1 MSTLRARILST
12 ALVSS
17 LGVAVLAMVPW
28 PSWAGLPSM
37 AQGNVA
43 TIAAPPAL
51 AAVVP
56 LPDPEPRFHDVKHT
70 IRKGQALG
78 SILPDY
84 GVHQVDAVVDA
95 AEPWVDLTSI
105 WAGKELLF
113 TLDRDADDS
122 AVSLRYVL
130 DEDRTLV
137 VDLSGDSPKAD
148 VEEVVYARMAGQRV
162 LTVQGSLWQS
172 AVDAGLRPADIV
184 RIAHVFRFDVDF
196 NTELQA
202 GARFSVIG
210 EDLYS
215 GGEYVKMGALQAVR
229 LENKG
234 EVFTAIHFVH
244 ADGRDGWYHPDGT
257 AAKKPFLR
265 SPLDFARVTSNFNG
279 GRYHPVL
286 KKKRKHLGTD
296 FGCPTGTPVKATGS
310 GVVTMAKKNGGH
322 GNHLVIKHEGGRVT
336 KYSHLSSFK
345 VKKGQKVE
353 QGQVVAL
360 SGNTGMSTGPHLHY
374 ELHLSGKAVDAMKV
388 ELPTTDTMPSAERA
402 AFNAQRDTLVAQL
415 DAMDPDGEAAAPAM
429 VDGE

>member
-1 MSTLRARILST
+1 MSTLRARILAT
-12 ALVSS
+12 AMVSS

-28 PSWAGLPSM
+28 PSWSGMEGMFQSNAAGIPEPTPVVE
-37 AQGNVA
+37 VA
-43 TIAAPPAL
+43 PEPE
-51 AAVVP
+51 
-56 LPDPEPRFHDVKHT
+56 PEPRFHEVRHT

-84 GVHQVDAVVDA
+84 GVHQVDAVVDV

-105 WAGKELLF
+105 WAGKDLHF
-113 TLDRDADDS
+113 TLDREQQDR
-122 AVSLRYVL
+122 AVALRYVL

-137 VDLSGDSPKAD
+137 VDLSGPEPSAG

-162 LTVQGSLWQS
+162 LTVEGSLWQS

-234 EVFTAIHFVH
+234 EVYTAIHFVH
-244 ADGRDGWYHPDGT
+244 EDGKDAWYHPDGT

-296 FGCPTGTPVKATGS
+296 FGCRTGTPVKATGA
-310 GVVTMAKKNGGH
+310 GTVTMAKKNGGH
-322 GNHLVIKHEGGRVT
+322 GNHVVIKHEGGRVT

-353 QGQVVAL
+353 QGQVIAL

-374 ELHLSGKAVDAMKV
+374 ELHIGGKAVDAMKV
-388 ELPTTDTMPSAERA
+388 ELPTTDTLPPAERA
-402 AFNAQRDTLVAQL
+402 AFNAQRDQLLAQL
-415 DAMDPDGEAAAPAM
+415 DAMDPEGEAAAPAL

>member
-1 MSTLRARILST
+1 MSTLRARILAT
-12 ALVSS
+12 AMVSS
-17 LGVAVLAMVPW
+17 LGVAVMVMVPW
-28 PSWAGLPSM
+28 PSWSGM
-37 AQGNVA
+37 DGMFQGNAAAMSASDVLVEVA
-43 TIAAPPAL
+43 PEPE
-51 AAVVP
+51 
-56 LPDPEPRFHDVKHT
+56 PDPRFRDVSHR

-78 SILPDY
+78 SILPEY
-84 GVHQVDAVVDA
+84 GVHQVDAVVEA
-95 AEPWVDLTSI
+95 AAPWVDLTSI
-105 WAGKELLF
+105 WAGKDLHF
-113 TLDRDADDS
+113 TLDRESEDR
-122 AVSLRYVL
+122 AVFLRYVL

-137 VDLSGDSPKAD
+137 VDLSGESPSAGI
-148 VEEVVYARMAGQRV
+148 EEVVYAHMAGQRV
-162 LTVQGSLWQS
+162 LTVEGSLWQS
-172 AVDAGLRPADIV
+172 AVNAGLRPADIM
-184 RIAHVFRFDVDF
+184 RIANVFRFDVDF

-210 EDLYS
+210 DDLYS
-215 GGEYVKMGALQAVR
+215 GGEYVKMGELQAVR

-234 EVFTAIHFVH
+234 QVFTAIHFVH
-244 ADGRDGWYHPDGT
+244 ADGKDGWYHPDGT

-296 FGCPTGTPVKATGS
+296 FGCPSGTPVKATGA
-310 GVVTMAKKNGGH
+310 GVVTVAKKHGGH
-322 GNHLVIKHEGGRVT
+322 GNHLVIKHAGGRIT

-374 ELHLSGKAVDAMKV
+374 ELHMNGKAVDAMKV
-388 ELPTTDTMPSAERA
+388 ELPTTATMPVAERT
-402 AFNAQRDTLVAQL
+402 AFNAQRDVLVAQL
-415 DAMDPDGEAAAPAM
+415 DAMDPDGEAAAPAL